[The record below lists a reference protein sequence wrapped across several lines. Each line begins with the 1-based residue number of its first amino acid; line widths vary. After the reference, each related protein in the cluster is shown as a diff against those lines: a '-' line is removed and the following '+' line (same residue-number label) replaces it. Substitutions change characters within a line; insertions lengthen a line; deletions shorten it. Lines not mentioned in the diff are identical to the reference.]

1 VSSSVVPAE
10 ESAGSTVDTSAAHS
24 DAEFGASHSEART
37 APTRS
42 AQARAVPTRAVPV
55 FDGESPEGRRE
66 RLERAAVRINSNPTV
81 RGAARVG
88 LGANALVHG
97 LIGALAIGVA
107 SGYGGQA
114 DQAGAL
120 DAISQTPGGF
130 FILWSAAVA
139 LGGLALWQFSD
150 AAFVTAPAR
159 RTRVARR
166 IGDMARS
173 IGFLSVGAGTLIFA
187 VGGRSDNE
195 AATYSVS
202 EKLLGTPWGITILLL
217 SGLLVGTVGGT
228 SIYRGVS
235 RTFRQE
241 VAGMA
246 GVVAVIVDVLGVL
259 GYVAKGFALLVV
271 GLLAVLAV
279 IHTEPNQAGGL
290 DGALKYLATLPSGS
304 VLLDVVGAGF
314 ISYALYLIARAIYL
328 PRSL

>member
-1 VSSSVVPAE
+1 VSSSVVPAD
-10 ESAGSTVDTSAAHS
+10 ESAASEVVS
-24 DAEFGASHSEART
+24 DAAAT
-37 APTRS
+37 
-42 AQARAVPTRAVPV
+42 RAVPTRSAPTRAMPV
-55 FDGESPEGRRE
+55 FDEESPDGRRE

-81 RGAARVG
+81 RAAARIG

-107 SGYGGQA
+107 NGYGGQA
-114 DQAGAL
+114 DQTGAL

-130 FILWSAAVA
+130 FILWSAAIA

-150 AAFVTAPAR
+150 AAFVSAAAR

-166 IGDMARS
+166 LGDMFRS

-187 VGGRSDNE
+187 AGGRSENE
-195 AATYSVS
+195 AVTHSVS

-217 SGLLVGTVGGT
+217 SGLIVGTVGGT

-241 VAGMA
+241 IAGMS
-246 GVVAVIVDVLGVL
+246 GVTILIVDVLGVL

-279 IHTEPNQAGGL
+279 IHTEPDQAGGL

-304 VLLDVVGAGF
+304 VLLDLVGAGF

-328 PRSL
+328 PRSI

>member
-1 VSSSVVPAE
+1 VSSSVVPADDPAASE
-10 ESAGSTVDTSAAHS
+10 VDAGAVQRGAAQTH
-24 DAEFGASHSEART
+24 
-37 APTRS
+37 
-42 AQARAVPTRAVPV
+42 AVPTRAMPV
-55 FDGESPEGRRE
+55 FDGETPEGRRE
-66 RLERAAVRINSNPTV
+66 RLERAAVRINSNRTV
-81 RGAARVG
+81 RAAARVG

-107 SGYGGQA
+107 NGYGGQA
-114 DQAGAL
+114 DQTGAL

-130 FILWSAAVA
+130 FILWLAAVA
-139 LGGLALWQFSD
+139 LAGLALWQFSD

-159 RTRVARR
+159 RTRVTRR
-166 IGDMARS
+166 LGDMFRS

-187 VGGRSDNE
+187 AGGRSENE
-195 AATYSVS
+195 AVTHSVS
-202 EKLLGTPWGITILLL
+202 EKLLGTPWGISILLL

-241 VAGMA
+241 IAGMS
-246 GVVAVIVDVLGVL
+246 GVVIIIVDVLGVI

-304 VLLDVVGAGF
+304 VLLDLVGAGF
-314 ISYALYLIARAIYL
+314 IAYALYLIARAKYL